1 MEILLLTMI
10 SLLCPS
16 DLEAKHER
24 ISRTATIQV
33 NAQIEVV
40 FPLFGPIKEKEWA
53 DGWDPEVIYSKTNL
67 VEQHMM
73 FRTKGR
79 NPSEPFYA
87 WTITTY
93 NPDQHIIEY
102 TVSTANRLW
111 FITVVCLGRDTQT
124 SATITYTFTNLTDEG
139 RELNTTALNKMYA
152 EDLKDW
158 EHAINYFLKT
168 GKVFIEH

>member
-1 MEILLLTMI
+1 MEFLLLIMI
-10 SLLCPS
+10 SLSLPTNS
-16 DLEAKHER
+16 EIKYER

-40 FPLFGPIKEKEWA
+40 FPLFGPLKEKEWA
-53 DGWDPEVIYSKTNL
+53 DGWDPEIIYSRTNL

-79 NPSEPFYA
+79 NPSESFYA

-102 TVSTANRLW
+102 TVSTVNRLW
-111 FITVVCLGRDTQT
+111 FIAVVCSERDTQT
-124 SATITYTFTNLTDEG
+124 LATITYTFTNLTDEG
-139 RELNTTALNKMYA
+139 REFNRNALNKMYA

-158 EHAINYFLKT
+158 ERAINHYLKT
-168 GKVFIEH
+168 GKVLIEH